1 MNFICLAKIK
11 KIMNSWT
18 QRNSLLVMHLIVII
32 LGLTGILGKLIEAS
46 STILVWYRM
55 MIAFVAL
62 GLYLLFQK
70 RLFKIQKGFIWK
82 LLGVGSIVAAHWL
95 FFFESI
101 KVSNVSVAVVCL
113 ATSSL
118 FSALIEPFVFKRKI
132 SAYEL
137 VFGIV
142 VIAAL
147 AFALQADVSYFWG
160 YMYGVIAAFLAT
172 LFTIFNALYI
182 NKVEASKITLIEMLG
197 GWVAMSLY
205 IGLFTNTSLSDFSIS
220 QQDTIYLL
228 ALGIVCTA
236 FAFVVSVEV
245 MKSLSPYSVIM
256 AVNLEPIYSI
266 ILALILFGES
276 EKMTSSFYIGGSVI
290 ILTVFLDGYLKTKKK
305 AIK

>member
-1 MNFICLAKIK
+1 
-11 KIMNSWT
+11 MNSWT

-32 LGLTGILGKLIEAS
+32 LGLTGVLGKLIEAS

-62 GLYLLFQK
+62 GLYLLLQK
-70 RLFKIQKGFIWK
+70 ELFKIQKGFTWK
-82 LLGVGSIVAAHWL
+82 LLGVGAIVAAHWL

-142 VIAAL
+142 VIASL
-147 AFALQADVSYFWG
+147 AFALQADVSYFLG
-160 YMYGVIAAFLAT
+160 YVYGVTAAFLAT

-182 NKVEASKITLIEMLG
+182 NKVKASKITLVEMLG
-197 GWVAMSLY
+197 GWLAMSLY
-205 IGLFTNTSLSDFSIS
+205 IGLFTKTPLSDFYIS

-266 ILALILFGES
+266 VLALILFGES
-276 EKMTSSFYIGGSVI
+276 EEMTSSFYIGGSAI
-290 ILTVFLDGYLKTKKK
+290 ILTVFLEGYIKTKTK
-305 AIK
+305 AMK